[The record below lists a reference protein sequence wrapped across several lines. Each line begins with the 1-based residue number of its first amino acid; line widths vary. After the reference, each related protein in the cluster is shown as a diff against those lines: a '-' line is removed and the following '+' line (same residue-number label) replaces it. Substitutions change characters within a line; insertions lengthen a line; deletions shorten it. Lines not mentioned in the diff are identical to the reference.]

1 MNKVTTIFTNEIS
14 PSGSRAISNSHL
26 GAFNILAIVIEI
38 LFNYFYSYIESFSI
52 LINIT
57 YSHEWILMWRSI
69 WLFKRNIYAFWIML
83 IIFYCF
89 SRLFYRWT
97 CISISLDW
105 FNLRFRQCS
114 SSWRKK
120 FCHDFFLFL
129 NLWDQ
134 ATPILLIFIHRLN
147 NRADDAFK
155 KAAYKKVRYYMFG
168 LVEPPSAQLRL
179 LVNLLKVF
187 CALTLIMGI
196 FRLPAS
202 SLDASCLLYFL
213 SALVYILSWREVSYY
228 YCIVNQVLNLAM
240 IGNLLQEV
248 SSI

>member
-1 MNKVTTIFTNEIS
+1 
-14 PSGSRAISNSHL
+14 
-26 GAFNILAIVIEI
+26 
-38 LFNYFYSYIESFSI
+38 
-52 LINIT
+52 
-57 YSHEWILMWRSI
+57 
-69 WLFKRNIYAFWIML
+69 
-83 IIFYCF
+83 
-89 SRLFYRWT
+89 
-97 CISISLDW
+97 
-105 FNLRFRQCS
+105 
-114 SSWRKK
+114 
-120 FCHDFFLFL
+120 
-129 NLWDQ
+129 
-134 ATPILLIFIHRLN
+134 
-147 NRADDAFK
+147 
-155 KAAYKKVRYYMFG
+155 MFG

-187 CALTLIMGI
+187 CALTFIMGI